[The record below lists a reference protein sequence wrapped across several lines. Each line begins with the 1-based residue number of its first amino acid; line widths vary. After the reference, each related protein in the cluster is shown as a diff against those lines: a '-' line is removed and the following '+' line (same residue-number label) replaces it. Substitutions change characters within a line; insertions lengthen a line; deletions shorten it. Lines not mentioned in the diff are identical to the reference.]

1 MSEFIFVT
9 GNQAKANY
17 LEQWLKHPVVHQKCD
32 VDEIQS
38 LDLREVVGHKA
49 HAAYAKLGKTVLVE
63 DVALTFHAWNRLPG
77 PLIKWYLEELGT
89 DKLAQ
94 QMREETDRRATA
106 AIAYGLYDGQNLEIF
121 EAAVPG
127 TVALEPRSLGESK
140 WKGSKSWN
148 SLFIPDGSS
157 KTYGE
162 MTDEELQGFSHRF
175 IAIQKL
181 SEYLQNQNTNS

>member
-1 MSEFIFVT
+1 MTDFTFVT

-17 LEQWLKHPVVHQKCD
+17 LEQWLDHPVDHQKCD

-38 LDLREVVGHKA
+38 LNLHEVVEHKA
-49 HAAYAKLGKTVLVE
+49 RAAYLKLGKTVLVE
-63 DVALTFHAWNRLPG
+63 DVALTFHAWGCLPG

-89 DKLAQ
+89 EKLAQ
-94 QMREETDRRATA
+94 QMRYEADRRATA

-121 EAAVPG
+121 EAEVAG

-140 WKGSKSWN
+140 WKSSKSWN
-148 SLFIPDGSS
+148 SIFVPDGSD
-157 KTYGE
+157 KTYAE
-162 MTDEELQGFSHRF
+162 MSDEELQGFSHRF

-181 SEYLQNQNTNS
+181 NEFLRNAEA